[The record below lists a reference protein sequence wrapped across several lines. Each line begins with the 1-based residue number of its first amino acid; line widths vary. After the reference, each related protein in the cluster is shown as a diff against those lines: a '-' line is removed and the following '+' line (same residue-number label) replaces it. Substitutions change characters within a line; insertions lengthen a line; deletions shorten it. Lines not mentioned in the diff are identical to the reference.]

1 MAVERR
7 WTAGLHPEGRS
18 TAEDG
23 DSRASCLARKAW
35 HTPGKKVGEA
45 VAGHRP
51 DSARPAKRE
60 AARGFVGK
68 SAENDAGIRRHL
80 DAVGFARLTGLLP
93 LSNRRSEPDLLTRA
107 NARINLTSGR
117 RACGRTKIPPTAAKA
132 QEDETTLRDGVR
144 AKPRSGRPPRS
155 GRAD

>member
-45 VAGHRP
+45 VAGIGRTAPDQPRERP
-51 DSARPAKRE
+51 HG
-60 AARGFVGK
+60 GFVGK
-68 SAENDAGIRRHL
+68 SAENDAGIGRTSISSAL
-80 DAVGFARLTGLLP
+80 PLTGLLP
-93 LSNRRSEPDLLTRA
+93 ALEP
-107 NARINLTSGR
+107 
-117 RACGRTKIPPTAAKA
+117 K
-132 QEDETTLRDGVR
+132 V
-144 AKPRSGRPPRS
+144 
-155 GRAD
+155 